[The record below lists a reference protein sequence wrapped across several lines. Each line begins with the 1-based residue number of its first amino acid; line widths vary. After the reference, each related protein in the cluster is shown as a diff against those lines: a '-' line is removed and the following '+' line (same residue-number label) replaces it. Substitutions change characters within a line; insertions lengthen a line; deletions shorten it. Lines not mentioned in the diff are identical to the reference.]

1 MRDMSLLWILILV
14 LASSGAM
21 FFGVQAAWSSERF
34 EAFRIRPQMSRKVRG
49 PKLYK
54 RIGGNLV
61 MSGMLV
67 FLLTYGAGG
76 WLIDEAETF
85 GPGKLLLAVGI
96 LLVYD
101 FFYYLMHRFAFHG
114 VGWLKK
120 VHSVHHIIRAPT
132 AIESLFLH
140 PVETLLGQLLLTA
153 VACAMGPLDQ
163 LTWGLILFVHSN
175 LNIIVH
181 AGLDVPVF
189 GLRTLSA
196 LARKHA
202 THHVSMRG
210 GNFASLTPLWDK
222 MFGTAE

>member
-1 MRDMSLLWILILV
+1 MSLLWILILV

-21 FFGVQAAWSSERF
+21 FFGVQAAWNSKRCEP
-34 EAFRIRPQMSRKVRG
+34 FRIRPEMSKKVKG

-61 MSGMLV
+61 LSGITV
-67 FLLTYGAGG
+67 FAMTYGAGG
-76 WLIDEAETF
+76 WLIDSAETF
-85 GPGKLLLAVGI
+85 GPSKLLLALAI

-120 VHSVHHIIRAPT
+120 VHAVHHIVRAPT

-140 PVETLLGQLLLTA
+140 PMETFLGQFLLTA
-153 VACAMGPLDQ
+153 VACVMGPLDP
-163 LTWGLILFVHSN
+163 LTWGVILLVHSN

-181 AGLDVPVF
+181 AGLDIQVP
-189 GLRTLSA
+189 GLRLFSA

-202 THHVSMRG
+202 KHHVSMRG
-210 GNFASLTPLWDK
+210 GNFASLTPLWDM

>member
-1 MRDMSLLWILILV
+1 MSLLWILILV

-21 FFGVQAAWSSERF
+21 FFGVQAAWNAARF
-34 EAFRIRPQMSRKVRG
+34 QQYRIRPQMSRKVKG

-61 MSGMLV
+61 MSGALV
-67 FLLTYGAGG
+67 FILTYGAGG
-76 WLIDEAETF
+76 WLIDETQTF
-85 GPGKLLLAVGI
+85 GPGKLLLAVAI

-120 VHSVHHIIRAPT
+120 VHAVHHIVRAPT

-140 PVETLLGQLLLTA
+140 PMETFLGQFLLTA
-153 VACAMGPLDQ
+153 VACVMGPLDP
-163 LTWGLILFVHSN
+163 LTWGVILFVHSN

-181 AGLDVPVF
+181 AGLDIQVP
-189 GLRTLSA
+189 GLRVFSY

>member
-1 MRDMSLLWILILV
+1 MSLLWILILV
-14 LASSGAM
+14 LASSGVM
-21 FFGVQAAWSSERF
+21 FFGVQAAWNSSRLES
-34 EAFRIRPQMSRKVRG
+34 FRIRPNMSRKVKG
-49 PKLYK
+49 AKLYK
-54 RIGGNLV
+54 RVGGNLV
-61 MSGMLV
+61 MSGALV
-67 FLLTYGAGG
+67 FILTYGAGG
-76 WLIDEAETF
+76 WLIDDTESF
-85 GPGKLLLAVGI
+85 GIGKVLLALAI

-101 FFYYLMHRFAFHG
+101 FFYYLLHRFAFHG

-120 VHSVHHIIRAPT
+120 VHAVHHIVRAPT

-140 PVETLLGQLLLTA
+140 PMETFLGQFLLTV
-153 VACAMGPLDQ
+153 VACVMGPLDP

-181 AGLDVPVF
+181 AGLDIPVP
-189 GLRTLSA
+189 GLRLLSA

-210 GNFASLTPLWDK
+210 GNFASLTPLWDM

>member
-1 MRDMSLLWILILV
+1 MSLLMILVLV

-21 FFGVQAAWSSERF
+21 FFGVQAAWSSARF
-34 EAFRIRPQMSRKVRG
+34 ERFRIRPHMSQKVTG
-49 PKLYK
+49 AKLYK
-54 RIGGNLV
+54 RVGGNL
-61 MSGMLV
+61 MLSGAMV
-67 FLLTYGAGG
+67 FILTYGAGT
-76 WLIDEAETF
+76 WLIDEGETF
-85 GPGKLLLAVGI
+85 GPGKLVLALAI
-96 LLVYD
+96 LLIYD

-120 VHSVHHIIRAPT
+120 VHAVHHIVRAPT

-140 PVETLLGQLLLTA
+140 PVETLLGQILLTA
-153 VACAMGPLDQ
+153 VACVLGPLDPI
-163 LTWGLILFVHSN
+163 TWGVILLVHSN

-189 GLRTLSA
+189 GLRAFSA

-202 THHVSMRG
+202 THHISMRG
-210 GNFASLTPLWDK
+210 GNFASLTPLWDR